1 MNIKLIS
8 SIAKSLLL
16 ARWKQTLVAAVGVT
30 FSITM
35 FIALLSFMAGLN
47 DLLDGIMLNRTAH
60 VRLYNEIQPS
70 INQPINKFLD
80 SVNQHNFIRSV
91 KSGNARQQI
100 YNSAAI
106 MKTLQKDSRV
116 MGIAP
121 KLITPIYFNNTAI
134 DIAGIING
142 IDIQHEATLF
152 HFDDFLIEGQSSD
165 LNKINNSI
173 VIGVRLAKIL
183 SANVGDRVQ
192 VSTITGDIFQLKV
205 TGLYKTGVQ
214 EIDKTQTY
222 ASIAT
227 VQKLMGKPNTYI
239 TDIQIKLKDLSLA
252 PSIAKEYARLFEI
265 DAVDIQTA
273 NAQFETGSSVRTLI
287 SYAVGVVLLIVA
299 GFGIY
304 NILNMMIYEKMD
316 TIAILKA
323 TGFSGKDVQSIF
335 LVIAISIGV
344 FGGLLGLLLGL
355 GLSAVIDQIPFTSDA
370 LPQVRTYPVN
380 YNPVFYLI
388 GAVFSL
394 VTTFFAGWFPAR
406 KASKVDPVIIIR
418 GK

>member
-8 SIAKSLLL
+8 SIAKSLLF

-60 VRLYNEIQPS
+60 IKLYNEIQPNK
-70 INQPINKFLD
+70 NQPINKSGD
-80 SVNQHNFIRSV
+80 STNQYNFIRSV

-100 YNSAAI
+100 YNSAVI
-106 MKTLQKDSRV
+106 IQVLQKDSRV
-116 MGIAP
+116 LGIAP
-121 KLITPIYFNNTAI
+121 KLITPIFFNNTAI
-134 DIAGIING
+134 DIAGVVNG
-142 IDIQHEATLF
+142 IDILNEGKLF
-152 HFDDFLIEGQSSD
+152 HFNDYIIEGESLD
-165 LNKINNSI
+165 IDKISNSI
-173 VIGVRLAKIL
+173 ILGKGLSVKL
-183 SANVGDRVQ
+183 SAHVGDRVQ
-192 VSTITGDIFQLKV
+192 VSTISGKIFQLKV

-214 EIDKTQTY
+214 DIDNTQSY

-227 VQKLMGKPNTYI
+227 VQKLMGKPNTFI
-239 TDIQIKLKDLSLA
+239 TDIQIKLKDMTMA
-252 PSIAKEYARLFEI
+252 PSIAKEYANLFDI

-273 NAQFETGSSVRTLI
+273 NAQFQTGSSVRTLI
-287 SYAVGVVLLIVA
+287 SYAVGIVLLIVA

-323 TGFSGKDVQSIF
+323 TGFSGTDVQNIF
-335 LVIAISIGV
+335 LVIATSIGI

-355 GLSAVIDQIPFTSDA
+355 GLSAAIDQIPFTSDA
-370 LPQVRTYPVN
+370 LPNIKTYPIN

-394 VTTFFAGWFPAR
+394 ITTFFAGWFPAH

>member
-16 ARWKQTLVAAVGVT
+16 ARFKQTLIAAVGVT

-60 VRLYNEIQPS
+60 VRLYNEIQP
-70 INQPINKFLD
+70 NVHQPINKLPD
-80 SVNQHNFIRSV
+80 SINRYNFIRSV
-91 KSGNARQQI
+91 KSGNSRQQI
-100 YNSAAI
+100 YNGAAI

-116 MGIAP
+116 LGIAP
-121 KLITPIYFNNTAI
+121 KLISPIFFNNTAI
-134 DIAGIING
+134 DIAGVING
-142 IDIQHEATLF
+142 IDIQNEATLF
-152 HFDDFLIEGQSSD
+152 HFNDFLIEGQSSD
-165 LNKINNSI
+165 LDKISSSI
-173 VIGVRLAKIL
+173 IIGVRLAKIL

-192 VSTITGDIFQLKV
+192 VSTISGDIFQLKV

-214 EIDKTQTY
+214 DIDKTQSY

-227 VQKLMGKPNTYI
+227 VQKLIGKPNTYI
-239 TDIQIKLKDLSLA
+239 TDIQIKLKDLSMA
-252 PSIAKEYARLFEI
+252 PSMAKEYARLFEL

-287 SYAVGVVLLIVA
+287 SFAVGVVLLIVA

-323 TGFSGKDVQSIF
+323 TGFSGKDVQNIF
-335 LVIAISIGV
+335 LVIAVGIGF
-344 FGGLLGLLLGL
+344 FGGILGLLLGL
-355 GLSAVIDQIPFTSDA
+355 GLSALIDLIPFTSDA
-370 LPQVRTYPVN
+370 LPNIKTYPID

-388 GAVFSL
+388 AAVFAL
-394 VTTFFAGWFPAR
+394 ITTFFAGWFPAR